1 MTDRF
6 PFPSG
11 ELRYRTLRGVLI
23 AGGFIAFIDV
33 LVLTQGLIVTR
44 LLGPREIGLYGI
56 ASTFVLSA
64 VALKRVGIDEAFV
77 AQEEPDQEREF
88 QIAFT
93 LDLALAAIC
102 ALAIC
107 AAAPLVAV
115 VWGNGRLSGLTIAL
129 AYLPLAL
136 ALQAP
141 MWVFFRRMEFTRQ
154 RSLQAVQ
161 PAVAIAVTIPLAVLG
176 VGVWSIVIGQAAGY
190 AVAVVA
196 GVRISPYRLRLR
208 FDRHTARRYLHF
220 SAPIFVTAV
229 AALLIA
235 QGQTLTFK
243 LHGGLAAAGFITLA
257 MLLTRYV
264 DRADQIVTAAIYPA
278 ICAIKGHTVRLEELF
293 VKSNRATLLW
303 VLPFSG
309 ALVLF
314 APDVQRLLLGPRWHP
329 AVVLVQGLAVATAL
343 AQLSFNWFAFYRAR
357 GDNRP
362 AAVESS
368 VGAVMFVVLAIPG
381 LLLAGAAGFVAGRIL
396 GVLVVVA
403 VRRYYVKRLLPGV
416 RYATIVRPA
425 LTALLAAAGSVVLVR
440 LASWGDG
447 RPVVQTALEFALFV
461 AVYAIAITRSE
472 RRLMGELLGGLR
484 GRAPHA
490 PGSDAEVATQPRRR

>member
-1 MTDRF
+1 M
-6 PFPSG
+6 PWL
-11 ELRYRTLRGVLI
+11 ELY
-23 AGGFIAFIDV
+23 
-33 LVLTQGLIVTR
+33 
-44 LLGPREIGLYGI
+44 LYGI
-56 ASTFVLSA
+56 ASTFVLSLI
-64 VALKRVGIDEAFV
+64 ALKRVGIDEAFV
-77 AQEEPDQEREF
+77 AQEEPDQEKEF

-93 LDLALAAIC
+93 LDLGLATIC
-102 ALAIC
+102 ALSIGAL
-107 AAAPLVAV
+107 APLVGV
-115 VWGNGRLSGLTIAL
+115 VWGNERLVGLTAAL

-141 MWVFFRRMEFTRQ
+141 MWVFFRRMDFTRQ

-161 PAVAIAVTIPLAVLG
+161 PAVAIVVTVPLVLAG

-190 AVAVVA
+190 AVAIAVGLRV
-196 GVRISPYRLRLR
+196 SPYRLHLR
-208 FDRHTARRYLHF
+208 FDRAAARRYLTF

-235 QGQTLTFK
+235 QGQTLAFN

-257 MLLTRYV
+257 VLLTRYV

-278 ICAIKGHTVRLEELF
+278 ICAIKGRTRLLEELF

-309 ALVLF
+309 GLVLF

-343 AQLSFNWFAFYRAR
+343 AQLGFNWFAFYRAH
-357 GDNRP
+357 GNNRP
-362 AAVESS
+362 AAVEAT
-368 VGAVMFVVLAIPG
+368 VGAVMFLALAVPG
-381 LLLAGAAGFVAGRIL
+381 LLLAGAGGFVAGRIA
-396 GVLVVVA
+396 GVLAVVA
-403 VRRYYVKRLLPGV
+403 VRRHYVKRLLPGV

-425 LTALLAAAGSVVLVR
+425 MLPLLAAAGSVLAVR
-440 LASWGDG
+440 FAAWGDG
-447 RPVVQTALEFALFV
+447 RPVVQVALEIALFV
-461 AVYAIAITRSE
+461 AVYVFAITRSE

-484 GRAPHA
+484 ARS
-490 PGSDAEVATQPRRR
+490 PGADALDPARELR

>member
-1 MTDRF
+1 M
-6 PFPSG
+6 
-11 ELRYRTLRGVLI
+11 RGVVI
-23 AGGFIAFIDV
+23 AGTFVVLIDV

-44 LLGPREIGLYGI
+44 VLGPSEIGLYGI
-56 ASTFVLSA
+56 ASVFALSLIG
-64 VALKRVGIDEAFV
+64 LKRVGIDEAFV

-93 LDLALAAIC
+93 LDLALAATC
-102 ALAIC
+102 AVAI
-107 AAAPLVAV
+107 AALAPLVAL
-115 VWGNGRLSGLTIAL
+115 VWRNDRLVGITAAL
-129 AYLPLAL
+129 AYLPVAL

-141 MWVFFRRMEFTRQ
+141 MWVFFRRLDYARQ

-161 PAVAIAVTIPLAVLG
+161 PAVAIVVTVPLALVG

-190 AVAVVA
+190 AVAITA
-196 GVRISPYRLRLR
+196 GIRISPYRLRLR
-208 FDRHTARRYLHF
+208 FDGQAARRYLHF

-257 MLLTRYV
+257 VLLTRYV

-278 ICAIKGHTVRLEELF
+278 ICAIKDHTRRLEELF

-303 VLPFSG
+303 VMPFSG

-314 APDVQRLLLGPRWHP
+314 APDVQRLILGPRWHP
-329 AVVLVQGLAVATAL
+329 AVVLVQGLAVATAI
-343 AQLSFNWFAFYRAR
+343 AQLGFNWFAFYRAR

-362 AAVESS
+362 AAIESS
-368 VGAVMFVVLAIPG
+368 VGAVMFLILAIPG
-381 LLLAGAAGFVAGRIL
+381 LLLAGTGGFVAGRIAA
-396 GVLVVVA
+396 VLVVAA
-403 VRRYYVKRLLPGV
+403 VRRYYVKRLLPEV

-425 LTALLAAAGSVVLVR
+425 LMPLLAAAGSVVVVR

-447 RPVVQTALEFALFV
+447 RPVVQAALELALFV
-461 AVYAIAITRSE
+461 AVYMIAITRSE
-472 RRLMGELLGGLR
+472 RRLMSELLEGLR
-484 GRAPHA
+484 GRSSRSEGLDPAR
-490 PGSDAEVATQPRRR
+490 ELQ

>member
-1 MTDRF
+1 MSDRF
-6 PFPSG
+6 HFPAG
-11 ELRYRTLRGVLI
+11 ELRRRTLRGVVI
-23 AGGFIAFIDV
+23 AGVFIAAIDV
-33 LVLTQGLIVTR
+33 LVVTQGLVVTR

-56 ASTFVLSA
+56 ASTVVLSLI
-64 VALKRVGIDEAFV
+64 ALKRVGIDEAFV

-93 LDLALAAIC
+93 LDLTLAAIC

-107 AAAPLVAV
+107 AFAPLVAV
-115 VWGNGRLSGLTIAL
+115 LWGDGRLVGLTVAL
-129 AYLPLAL
+129 AYLPVAL

-141 MWVFFRRMEFTRQ
+141 MWVFFRRMDFTRQ

-161 PAVAIAVTIPLAVLG
+161 PAVAIVITVPLAVVG

-190 AVAVVA
+190 AVAVAA
-196 GVRISPYRLRLR
+196 GVVLSPYPLRLR
-208 FDRHTARRYLHF
+208 VDRRAARRYLVF

-235 QGQTLTFK
+235 QGQTLAFN

-257 MLLTRYV
+257 VLLTRYV

-278 ICAIKGHTVRLEELF
+278 ICAIKGQTRLLEELF

-303 VLPFSG
+303 VLPVSG

-329 AVVLVQGLAVATAL
+329 AVVLVQGLAVATAI
-343 AQLSFNWFAFYRAR
+343 AQLGFNWFAFYRAH

-362 AAVESS
+362 AAVESVVS
-368 VGAVMFVVLAIPG
+368 AGAFITLAVPG
-381 LLLAGAAGFVAGRIL
+381 LLLAGTGGFVAGRIA
-396 GVLVVVA
+396 GVLAVA
-403 VRRYYVKRLLPGV
+403 IVRRHYVRRLLPGV
-416 RYATIVRPA
+416 RYATIIRPA
-425 LTALLAAAGSVVLVR
+425 LAPVLVATGSVVAVR
-440 LASWGDG
+440 FAAWGGG
-447 RPVVQTALEFALFV
+447 RPVIQTVLEIVLFV
-461 AVYAIAITRSE
+461 GVYAIAITRRE
-472 RRLMGELLGGLR
+472 RRLMGELLSGLR
-484 GRAPHA
+484 NG
-490 PGSDAEVATQPRRR
+490 PRRTDALDPARELR